1 MISLFTLIGIKPQKV
16 YYKNKNNNVLFE
28 ELVRFDDESVM
39 LRTDI
44 NIRLLIPHKELK
56 KHYEKVVK

>member
-1 MISLFTLIGIKPQKV
+1 MLNFVSLIGIKPKKIL
-16 YYKNKNNNVLFE
+16 YRNKNNNVLFE
-28 ELVRFDDESVM
+28 ELIRFDNESVM

-44 NIRLLIPHKELK
+44 NIRLLIPHKELE

>member
-1 MISLFTLIGIKPQKV
+1 MISLFTLIGIKPQKT

-28 ELVRFDDESVM
+28 ELVRFDNESVM

-44 NIRLLIPHKELK
+44 NIRLLIPHKELE
-56 KHYEKVVK
+56 KHYEKVIK